1 MHKTIHKPM
10 HKPMHKQ
17 INKTTRKKRSQISGE
32 IISNKEGWIVMHI
45 HGNPY
50 DMGYAHGQL
59 LKSQLANIE
68 KQLDFLLEHDMKIPK
83 TDFMKASNK
92 IITPVLRKQ
101 YPEFYDEI
109 RGIADGS
116 SLSLRLI
123 IAWNSYISLYSH
135 FRDGSK
141 QRCSAFIAT
150 GDATEKGDIVMAHN
164 THSDFLTGW
173 SSNVVLYVT
182 PRDGFSFVMQTV
194 PGYIASSTDWFIC
207 SSGIIGC
214 ETTISNI
221 NYKPKFGAP
230 FFCRIRTA
238 MQYGSSLDDYDKMM
252 SKQNAGDYACSWLF
266 GDIYSN
272 EIMLFELGLHEKNV
286 ERKKSG
292 VFYGMNSAIGE
303 KLREN
308 ETTDIDHTNITTSV
322 GARNQRFADLLHHKY
337 SGKINTENAKRI
349 MSDHYDIYLKNDA
362 KNGRSICNHTE
373 LNPEHCHR
381 PPYSPY
387 GCTDAKV
394 VDTEMAK
401 QMLFEGRFGSAC
413 GRIFD
418 VKKYIQSNPIHKNWG
433 EVLFNMPKHNWVVL
447 HYK

>member
-1 MHKTIHKPM
+1 MHKTIHI
-10 HKPMHKQ
+10 HKSIH
-17 INKTTRKKRSQISGE
+17 KTTRKRRPKICGE
-32 IISNKEGWIVMHI
+32 IISNTEGWVVMHI

-50 DMGYAHGQL
+50 ERGFAHGKL
-59 LKSQLANIE
+59 LKSQLKNIE
-68 KQLDFLLEHDMKIPK
+68 KHMDFLLEHDMKIPK
-83 TDFMKASNK
+83 MDFMKESNK
-92 IITPVLRKQ
+92 VITPILRKQ
-101 YPEFYDEI
+101 YPEFYEEI

-116 SLSLRLI
+116 SLPIQLI

-135 FRDGSK
+135 FREGSK

-150 GDATEKGDIVMAHN
+150 GDATEKGDIVMSHN
-164 THSDFLTGW
+164 THCDFLTGW
-173 SSNVVLYVT
+173 SSNVVLYVK
-182 PRDGFSFVMQTV
+182 PHKGFSFVMQTV

-221 NYKPKFGAP
+221 DYKPKFGAP
-230 FFCRIRTA
+230 YFCRIREA
-238 MQYGSSLDDYDKMM
+238 MQYGSSFDDYDKIM

-272 EIMLFELGLHEKNV
+272 EIMLFELGLREKNV
-286 ERKKSG
+286 QRKKSG

-308 ETTDIDHTNITTSV
+308 ETTDIDHENITTSV
-322 GARNQRFADLLHHKY
+322 GARNRRFSELLNHTYK
-337 SGKINTENAKRI
+337 GKINVENAKRI
-349 MSDHYDIYLKNDA
+349 IADHYDVYLKRDV

-401 QMLFEGRFGSAC
+401 QMSFMGRFGSAC
-413 GRIFD
+413 GRLFD
-418 VKKYIQSNPIHKNWG
+418 VKKYIQRNPIHKHWG
-433 EVLFNMPKHNWVVL
+433 EVLHNMSNHKWTLLYHN
-447 HYK
+447 K